1 MLEIFND
8 GVISFE
14 FIVKLLIKI
23 GFSCEDSVRLMMVI
37 HRNGSIVLAKAEQG
51 ALVSLQQYI
60 NDQASKHDVYLLT
73 EIRAV

>member
-1 MLEIFND
+1 
-8 GVISFE
+8 
-14 FIVKLLIKI
+14 
-23 GFSCEDSVRLMMVI
+23 MVI